1 MKLDI
6 DPVFTTDPPV
16 FLLKDLTV
24 RPLEEQEH
32 CRAGKL
38 LEQQHYL
45 GDRPQGRATFAGG
58 RVSGPLGCPS
68 GLGAGLLE
76 TN

>member
-45 GDRPQGRATFAGG
+45 AIGPRGGNFCRWSSIRAIG
-58 RVSGPLGCPS
+58 LPS